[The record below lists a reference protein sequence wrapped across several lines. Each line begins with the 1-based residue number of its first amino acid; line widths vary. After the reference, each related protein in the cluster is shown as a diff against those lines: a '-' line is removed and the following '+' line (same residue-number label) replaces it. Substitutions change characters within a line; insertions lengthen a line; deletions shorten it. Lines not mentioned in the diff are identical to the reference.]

1 MVIASTKV
9 VTGRMGVATN
19 LISIARMHS
28 GEFVPIGNQ
37 IHYNT

>member
-19 LISIARMHS
+19 LISISRMHS

-37 IHYNT
+37 IYYNT